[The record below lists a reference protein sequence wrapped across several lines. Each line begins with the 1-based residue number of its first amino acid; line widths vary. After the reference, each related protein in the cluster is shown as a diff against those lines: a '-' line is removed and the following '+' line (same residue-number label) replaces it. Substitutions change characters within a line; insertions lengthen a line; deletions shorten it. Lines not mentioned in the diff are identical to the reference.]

1 MQFDEAAKLRKE
13 WMDKGEPACQHP
25 ELEQR
30 YLGQYAGD
38 YACIV
43 CGETFISP
51 PLKVQSSE
59 DKK

>member
-13 WMDKGEPACQHP
+13 WMEKGEPDCQHP

-38 YACIV
+38 YACTA
-43 CGETFISP
+43 CGETFISAP
-51 PLKVQSSE
+51 NRFQSSE
-59 DKK
+59 GKK